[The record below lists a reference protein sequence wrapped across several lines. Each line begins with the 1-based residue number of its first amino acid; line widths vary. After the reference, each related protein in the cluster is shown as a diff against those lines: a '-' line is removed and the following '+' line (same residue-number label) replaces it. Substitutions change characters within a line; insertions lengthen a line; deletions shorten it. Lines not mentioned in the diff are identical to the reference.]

1 MRGVLNIN
9 KPSGISSYD
18 VIRVIKKIIKQNSL
32 GLMHT
37 KNMKIGHA
45 GTLDPLADGVL
56 LILINEAT
64 KIASFL
70 TEQKKEY
77 LAEIKLGIKTDTD
90 DIAGKIIQ
98 EKEVPKF
105 TLNQI
110 EKVLEEFRGEIT
122 QIPPTYSALQQ
133 QGKRLYILAR
143 QGKPVK
149 PKPRKLTI
157 YEIELLESNL
167 PILKIQ
173 AIVSK
178 GTYIRSL
185 ARDIGARLGCGA
197 TLQALTRTRIGS
209 FKLKDALNI
218 DDLNYDTISNHL
230 YPIYKALD
238 NLVSVYIK
246 NSAEKKLQTGQ
257 VINNSEL
264 FDTNLDQLETSKV
277 KLLNKKH
284 SIMAIATRQD
294 GFLKP
299 IRLIYADLSSS
310 N

>member
-1 MRGVLNIN
+1 MRGILNIN

-18 VIRVIKKIIKQNSL
+18 VIRVIKKIITQNSL
-32 GLMHT
+32 GIKHA

-64 KIASFL
+64 KIASYL
-70 TEQKKEY
+70 TDQKKEY

-90 DIAGKIIQ
+90 DISGKIIQ

-105 TLNQI
+105 TPNQI
-110 EKVLEEFRGEIT
+110 VKVLEEFRGKIT

-133 QGKRLYILAR
+133 QGKRLYALAR
-143 QGKPVK
+143 QGKPVE
-149 PKPRKLTI
+149 PKPRKLII
-157 YEIELLESNL
+157 YEIKLLNFKL
-167 PILKIQ
+167 PFLKIR
-173 AIVSK
+173 ATVSK

-185 ARDIGARLGCGA
+185 ARDIGDQLGCGA
-197 TLQALTRTRIGS
+197 TLQALTRTQIGS
-209 FKLKDALNI
+209 FKLNDALNI
-218 DDLNYDTISNHL
+218 DDLNYDTISTRL
-230 YPIYKALD
+230 FPISEALD
-238 NLVSVYIK
+238 NLESVYIK

-257 VINNSEL
+257 IINNSEL
-264 FDTNLDQLETSKV
+264 FDTNLKQPKTSKV

-284 SIMAIATRQD
+284 TIMAIATCQD